1 MVKNRQPLHARA
13 GQPIREVPF
22 TAPVGVPTGVE
33 VMSFDLLRSRL
44 PSRSLVEPQ
53 RPSFHHL
60 LAPSRGVLRHSVD
73 FTEYAAAP
81 GTWLWVRPGQ
91 VQQWDA
97 MDGTEGTA
105 VFFEADFLDTV
116 TTGAARLDDPYAP
129 VALEPD
135 EEDGRALRL
144 AREHLAREWEGS
156 GRLPLAVHTA
166 TVRHLLAVLVLRLA
180 HLDHPAGGPPAEP
193 DDTFL
198 RFRDAVEDGFTRS
211 RRVEDYARLLGYSPR
226 TLTRAATAGAGVGA
240 KEFID
245 RRIVLEAKR
254 LLAHGDQSAV
264 QISQRLGF
272 SSATNFSKY
281 FHQRTGQSPIAF
293 RTAVRPRHPGRP
305 AAGTDEH
312 QLPVRPNG

>member
-1 MVKNRQPLHARA
+1 MMVKNRQPSHAGG
-13 GQPIREVPF
+13 GQSIREVPF
-22 TAPVGVPTGVE
+22 AAPVGVPAGVE

-44 PSRSLVEPQ
+44 PPRSLVEPQ

-60 LAPSRGVLRHSVD
+60 LAPDKGVLRHSVD
-73 FTEYAAAP
+73 FTEYAVAA
-81 GTWLWVRPGQ
+81 GAWLWVRPGQ

-97 MDGTEGTA
+97 MDATEGTA

-135 EEDGRALRL
+135 EEDGRALRR
-144 AREHLAREWEGS
+144 ARDHLAREWEGF

-180 HLDHPAGGPPAEP
+180 HLDHPAGRPPAEL

-198 RFRDAVEDGFTRS
+198 RFRDAVEEGFTRS

-254 LLAHGDQSAV
+254 LLAHGDRSAV
-264 QISQRLGF
+264 QISQHLGF

-293 RTAVRPRHPGRP
+293 RTAVRPP
-305 AAGTDEH
+305 AARHSAAGR
-312 QLPVRPNG
+312 LG